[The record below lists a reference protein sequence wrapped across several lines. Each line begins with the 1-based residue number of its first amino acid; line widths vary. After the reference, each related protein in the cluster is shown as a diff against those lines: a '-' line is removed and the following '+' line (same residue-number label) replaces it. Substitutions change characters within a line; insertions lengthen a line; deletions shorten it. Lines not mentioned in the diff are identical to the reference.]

1 LLLNITSN
9 YNLKLIFSYLKYN
22 YILKL
27 IKYNKLIQ
35 NQIVF
40 DKKNYKIYSNTK
52 YIIREKIFNDER
64 YDAQNLRLFAL

>member
-1 LLLNITSN
+1 MLLNITSN

-35 NQIVF
+35 NQLGF